1 MTLEPAAMLGA
12 LLVALVA
19 GLILARPR
27 FAAASG
33 AGRIIALGPVFAA
46 TALATFSA
54 EHFAAARDLMGIVP
68 GWLPWH
74 LFWVYFFGT
83 ALLAAAVSFIAWRLV
98 RWSAPLLA
106 LFFLLVVAALDLPNI
121 SAGAHDRFY
130 WILTLRETSFAAGA
144 LVLAGS
150 LWPREHSAGI
160 ILQRLGRAVVALVM
174 IFYATQHFLFPRNV
188 PGVPLEKLTPAWIPA
203 PVLISYIIGFALLL
217 GGIGLFIRPAARI
230 ASAGA
235 GLILLLLTAIFYVPI
250 LATEIHSALAVEGLN
265 YVGDTLLYAA
275 TVLLAGCQFQ
285 PVPVREP
292 ALTADS

>member
-1 MTLEPAAMLGA
+1 MTLEPAAMLVA
-12 LLVALVA
+12 FIVALVA

-33 AGRIIALGPVFAA
+33 AGRIISLGPVFAA
-46 TALATFSA
+46 AALATFSA
-54 EHFAAARDLMGIVP
+54 EHFTAARDLMGLVP
-68 GWLPWH
+68 RWLPWH
-74 LFWVYFFGT
+74 LFWVYFFG
-83 ALLAAAVSFIAWRLV
+83 AAMLATAVSFIVWRLV
-98 RWSAPLLA
+98 PWSAPLLA
-106 LFFLLVVAALDLPNI
+106 LFFLLVVATIDLPQLPQ
-121 SAGAHDRFY
+121 GFHDRFF

-150 LWPREHSAGI
+150 LWPRENPASI
-160 ILQRLGRAVVALVM
+160 TLVRIGRAVVALVM
-174 IFYATQHFLFPRNV
+174 IFYASQHFLFPRNV

-203 PVLISYIIGFALLL
+203 PVLISFIVGIALLL

-235 GLILLLLTAIFYVPI
+235 GLVLLLLTAFFYVPI

-275 TVLLAGCQFQ
+275 TVLLAGG
-285 PVPVREP
+285 
-292 ALTADS
+292 ADS